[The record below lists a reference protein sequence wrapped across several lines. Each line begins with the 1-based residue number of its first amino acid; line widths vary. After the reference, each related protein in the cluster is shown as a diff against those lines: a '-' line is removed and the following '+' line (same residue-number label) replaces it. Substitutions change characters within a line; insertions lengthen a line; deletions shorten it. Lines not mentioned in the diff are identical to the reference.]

1 MKAAETRYW
10 RDFFGA
16 RADEAKP
23 HHVRIGQASAAIARM
38 IETAVRARIG
48 AVSGLRLL
56 DAGCGDGQIT
66 APTAGGNAVV
76 GLDFSPPM
84 LCLAR
89 RRGLVPV
96 CADLTAL
103 PFAPDSFDIAV
114 CAEAMTCLPQPLDAL
129 DGLARAVKPGGRL
142 IVTGLNAGSPLRR
155 LARGLLR
162 ALHVRQPELIDPED
176 CLRALR
182 GSGLQTAPV
191 QWLAPYL
198 GGALGRSGRLDRLL
212 ATNFLIEATKPVA

>member
-1 MKAAETRYW
+1 MKGAETRYW

-23 HHVRIGQASAAIARM
+23 HHVRIGHASAAIARM
-38 IETAVRARIG
+38 VETAVRARIG
-48 AVSGLRLL
+48 TVSGLRLL

-66 APTAGGNAVV
+66 APIAADNAVV
-76 GLDFSPPM
+76 GIDFSPPM
-84 LCLAR
+84 LRLAR

-103 PFAPDSFDIAV
+103 PFAPDGFDIV
-114 CAEAMTCLPQPLDAL
+114 ICAEAMTCLPQPLDAL
-129 DGLARAVKPGGRL
+129 DELARVLRPGGRL
-142 IVTGLNAGSPLRR
+142 IVTGLNAGSPIRR

-162 ALHVRQPELIDPED
+162 ALRVTQPQLVDPED
-176 CLRALR
+176 CRRVLHRH
-182 GSGLQTAPV
+182 GLQTEPV

-198 GGALGRSGRLDRLL
+198 GGALGRSAKLDRLL
-212 ATNFLIEATKPVA
+212 ATNFLIEATKPPA